1 MARATPTRTA
11 LVVFLAPAHARS
23 AAAESD
29 AFESELASVPQLSIG
44 ILSATQGSY
53 TPAQLVLDMTQ
64 GARVSQ
70 SAYSPSI
77 PPSLTLEAPLPG
89 GTHGAPRPAR
99 VHGWSQALRRADGA
113 PQLLEPGLLAGRIP
127 GGAAY
132 LPSTYGEPTGVDG
145 VLAADRGGRV
155 AEAWPPTGEGAHA
168 IRSAEARHELVV
180 ADLPP
185 GASGYAELRTLAAER
200 PPGEL
205 LIVVQR
211 AATPGLTDNSTAG
224 QQGRELL
231 WMAVAGLGGAR
242 TLTSQTTNEPGMVAA
257 IDLAPTIL
265 RHLGLTVPADMRGEP
280 VRLAVRFDGPYLR
293 GLKAR
298 LGVISSRRLPA
309 LGWLLIAWAL
319 LLGAARI
326 GTRLLGTRL
335 LGTRLI
341 GTRLI
346 GARPAGAQAT
356 SAGPASPEKWALRVG
371 GLALLWAPAA
381 VLVTA
386 ALEPSRAS
394 EFALLALICFGLA
407 ALTDRLVPWPRAP
420 IVPAIAAV
428 AAIAADAIAH
438 TQLLIRSLLGP
449 DPQFGARFYGIGNEL
464 KSGLAVLV
472 LCAVAA
478 ALYPAARG
486 RRAALSMALA
496 GIVLAVVEGSARIGA
511 GVGAVI
517 LVSAATAV
525 ATVMLL
531 PGALSRRRA
540 LLVLSAP
547 VVGLAALA
555 ALDLATAHGG
565 GHFTGSILHARSA
578 GDLRDV
584 IVRRYGA
591 AWDELHNHLMPLAT
605 ALALGAGVLIVRR
618 RERLCSPLGGDPA
631 WVAALCGGFAAGLI
645 GALSEDS
652 GPVLLVVAVGALG
665 CLLAYA
671 WGKPR
676 PPDTLALSAAAAT
689 PPELEELAH
698 HAIEGG
704 PHA

>member
-1 MARATPTRTA
+1 M
-11 LVVFLAPAHARS
+11 FLAPAPARS
-23 AAAESD
+23 AAGESN
-29 AFESELASVPQLSIG
+29 AFESELASLPQLSIG
-44 ILSATQGSY
+44 VLSATQGAY
-53 TPAQLVLDMTQ
+53 TPAQLALDMTQ
-64 GARVSQ
+64 GARVSP
-70 SAYSPSI
+70 SAYSPQT
-77 PPSLTLEAPLPG
+77 PPPLTLGPG
-89 GTHGAPRPAR
+89 GTGGARGAPGSAQVRPWDL
-99 VHGWSQALRRADGA
+99 VLRRADGA
-113 PQLLEPGLLAGRIP
+113 PQLLEPGLLAQQIP

-132 LPSTYGEPTGVDG
+132 VPSASGNPTGVDG
-145 VLAADRGGRV
+145 VLAADRSGRV

-180 ADLPP
+180 ADLPS
-185 GASGYAELRTLAAER
+185 GASGYAELRTLVARR
-200 PPGEL
+200 PSGEL

-211 AATPGLTDNSTAG
+211 AATPGLADNSAAG

-231 WMAVAGLGGAR
+231 WVGFAGLGGAR

-257 IDLAPTIL
+257 IDIPPTIL
-265 RHLGLTVPADMRGEP
+265 RHLGLAIPADMRGES
-280 VRLAVRFDGPYLR
+280 VRLDGSLDVPYLR

-319 LLGAARI
+319 LLGAVRQ
-326 GTRLLGTRL
+326 R
-335 LGTRLI
+335 
-341 GTRLI
+341 
-346 GARPAGAQAT
+346 
-356 SAGPASPEKWALRVG
+356 WVLRVG
-371 GLALLWAPAA
+371 GLALLWCPIGA
-381 VLVTA
+381 LVTA
-386 ALEPSRAS
+386 AIEPSRTV
-394 EFALLALICFGLA
+394 EFALLALICFGLG
-407 ALTDRLVPWPRAP
+407 ALTDRLVRWPRAP
-420 IVPAIAAV
+420 LVPAIAAV
-428 AAIAADAIAH
+428 LAIVADALAH
-438 TQLLIRSLLGP
+438 TQLLMRSLLGP

-464 KSGLAVLV
+464 KSGLTVLV

-478 ALYPAARG
+478 ALYPAVRG

-517 LVSAATAV
+517 LVSAGTAV

-540 LLVLSAP
+540 LLVLAAP
-547 VVGLAALA
+547 VAGLAVLA

-578 GDLRDV
+578 SDLRDV

-591 AWDELHNHLMPLAT
+591 AWNELRNHLMPLAT

-618 RERLCSPLGGDPA
+618 RERLCSPLEGDPA

-665 CLLAYA
+665 CVLAYV
-671 WGKPR
+671 WGKP
-676 PPDTLALSAAAAT
+676 PSTDALAPGAAA
-689 PPELEELAH
+689 PLEHEQLVH
-698 HAIEGG
+698 HAIEGE

>member
-1 MARATPTRTA
+1 MAALALCPAVAQATPTHTA
-11 LVVFLAPAHARS
+11 LVVFLAPAPTRS

-29 AFESELASVPQLSIG
+29 VFERELASVPQLSIG
-44 ILSATQGSY
+44 ILSATQGAY

-64 GARVSQ
+64 GARVSP
-70 SAYSPSI
+70 SAYPSSA
-77 PPSLTLEAPLPG
+77 PPSLTLRTGGAAVARKAPAPG
-89 GTHGAPRPAR
+89 QVRSWNQVLH
-99 VHGWSQALRRADGA
+99 RADGA
-113 PQLLEPGLLAGRIP
+113 PQLLEPGLLAQQIP

-132 LPSTYGEPTGVDG
+132 VPSTSGNPTGVDG
-145 VLAADRGGRV
+145 VLAADRRGRV
-155 AEAWPPTGEGAHA
+155 AEAWPPTADGVHA
-168 IRSAEARHELVV
+168 IQSAEARHELVV
-180 ADLPP
+180 ADLPS
-185 GASGYAELRTLAAER
+185 GASGYAELRTLVAKR
-200 PPGEL
+200 PSDEL

-211 AATPGLTDNSTAG
+211 ADTPGVADNSTAG

-231 WMAVAGLGGAR
+231 WVGFAGLGGAR

-257 IDLAPTIL
+257 IDVAPTIL
-265 RHLGLTVPADMRGEP
+265 RHLGLRAPADMRGESVQP
-280 VRLAVRFDGPYLR
+280 DGSLDSSYLR

-319 LLGAARI
+319 LLGGAR
-326 GTRLLGTRL
+326 LGTARL
-335 LGTRLI
+335 GGRLG
-341 GTRLI
+341 
-346 GARPAGAQAT
+346 GARRAGERPV
-356 SAGPASPEKWALRVG
+356 GASWPPLPQRWVLRVG
-371 GLALLWAPAA
+371 GLALLWCPIGA
-381 VLVTA
+381 LVTA
-386 ALEPSRAS
+386 ALEPSRTV
-394 EFALLALICFGLA
+394 EFALLALICFGLG
-407 ALTDRLVPWPRAP
+407 ALTDRLVRWPRAP
-420 IVPAIAAV
+420 LLPAIAAV
-428 AAIAADAIAH
+428 VAIVADALAH
-438 TQLLIRSLLGP
+438 TQLLMRSLLGP

-478 ALYPAARG
+478 ALYPAVRG

-496 GIVLAVVEGSARIGA
+496 GTVLAVVEGSARIGA

-517 LVSAATAV
+517 LVSAGTAV

-531 PGALSRRRA
+531 PGELSRRRA
-540 LLVLSAP
+540 LLVLAAP

-578 GDLRDV
+578 SDLRDV

-591 AWDELHNHLMPLAT
+591 AWDELRNHLMPLAT
-605 ALALGAGVLIVRR
+605 ALALSAGVLIVRR

-665 CLLAYA
+665 CVLAYV
-671 WGKPR
+671 WGKP
-676 PPDTLALSAAAAT
+676 PSTDALAPSTAA
-689 PPELEELAH
+689 PLEHEQLVH

-704 PHA
+704 AHA